1 MPGAEPLVREWKWR
15 LLHGRE
21 APSGV
26 ADIHVVCGVLKDFLR
41 GLKEPLVTFGL
52 HPAFLRAAGEQRRGG
67 LDGEGTAALP

>member
-1 MPGAEPLVREWKWR
+1 MREWKRR

-26 ADIHVVCGVLKDFLR
+26 GDIHVVCGVLKDFLR

-52 HPAFLRAAGEQRRGG
+52 HPAFLRAAGEQRCGG
-67 LDGEGTAALP
+67 LDGGGAAALP